1 MDFDPAEKGKTGQIF
16 FRPHD
21 DNPVDK
27 IITET
32 YEGWLKII
40 CEKLENRQYE
50 IKDGEITFE
59 NFTFYE

>member
-40 CEKLENRQYE
+40 CKKLENGLYE
-50 IKDGEITFE
+50 IEDGEIIFE
-59 NFTFYE
+59 DFTFYE